1 MYLEFY
7 GLRREPFGIT
17 PDPRFLFLGPR
28 HREALAQLQYGV
40 QQRKGFMVLTGEA
53 GTGKTTLLRKLMER
67 FDDNTACA
75 FVFNSSLPF
84 DGLLEFVLEDLGL
97 EKIGETRAQRLMALN
112 EFLVTRRRA
121 GQNTVLMIDEAQTLD
136 ISTLEHVRLL
146 SNFETS
152 TEKLLQILL
161 VGQPELREKLQRP
174 DLRQLKQRIGLRC
187 ALSPLTSE
195 EVCAYIDTRLRVAG
209 VPEAELFTE
218 DATALIAEY
227 SGGIPRTVNILCDH
241 CLLIGYAD
249 QEPQIDRAIVEDA
262 VVYMEEGEPPARR
275 SWRLGGVRGRRARV
289 SLASIG
295 ALALAAGLLA
305 GLVAMSGSPE
315 GAARVL
321 ASFVESARGA
331 ASVGRAAWGHL
342 WP

>member
-84 DGLLEFVLEDLGL
+84 DGLLEFALEDLGL
-97 EKIGETRAQRLMALN
+97 EKVGATRAQRLMALN

-187 ALSPLTSE
+187 ALSPLTPE

-218 DATALIAEY
+218 DAIALIAEY

-249 QEPQIDRAIVEDA
+249 QERQIDRAIVEDA

-275 SWRLGGVRGRRARV
+275 SWGLGGVRGRRARV
-289 SLASIG
+289 GLAGAG
-295 ALALAAGLLA
+295 ALVVAAGLF
-305 GLVAMSGSPE
+305 AMSGSLD
-315 GAARVL
+315 GASRVV
-321 ASFVESARGA
+321 ASVVESAREA
-331 ASVGRAAWGHL
+331 ASAGRAAWGHL

>member
-17 PDPRFLFLGPR
+17 PDPSFLFLGPR

-187 ALSPLTSE
+187 ALSPLTPE

-218 DATALIAEY
+218 DAIALIAEY

-249 QEPQIDRAIVEDA
+249 QERQIDRAIVEDA

-275 SWRLGGVRGRRARV
+275 SWGLGGVRGRRARV
-289 SLASIG
+289 GLAGAG
-295 ALALAAGLLA
+295 ALVVAAGLF
-305 GLVAMSGSPE
+305 AMSGSLD
-315 GAARVL
+315 GASRVV
-321 ASFVESARGA
+321 ASVVESAREA
-331 ASVGRAAWGHL
+331 ASAGRAAWGHL